1 MTHCHKQLKVF
12 DLYKDGKGLFQY
24 MNEIEPLPFTEVLD
38 IKTIDLSFVTF
49 YGSRDISAPIERLVG
64 DKVTDDNMKQIASM
78 LYGMY
83 YSKWGNLYAIY
94 KEQVDLDSYVL
105 VTDETVQD
113 DGTNSSTTTSS
124 NEDKTNHSV
133 AGYNSEDFADAE
145 QDTTTGSG
153 NTQNEGTNKNLKD
166 RHEEQR
172 GNLGNRLDDRQK
184 ALDGLNQEVIQDV
197 VFKDTVQ
204 LVGSLMF

>member
-1 MTHCHKQLKVF
+1 MTHCHNQLKVF

-24 MNEIEPLPFTEVLD
+24 MNEIDPLPFTEVLD

-83 YSKWGNLYAIY
+83 YSKWSNLYEIY
-94 KEQVDLDSYVL
+94 KEKVDLDSYVL

-113 DGTNSSTTTSS
+113 DGTNLSTTTSS

-153 NTQNEGTNKNLKD
+153 NTKNEGTNKNLKV

>member
-1 MTHCHKQLKVF
+1 MTDRHKQLKVF
-12 DLYKDGKGLFQY
+12 DLYKNGKGLFQY
-24 MNEIEPLPFTEVLD
+24 MNEIATLPFSEVLD

-49 YGSRDISAPIERLVG
+49 YGNRDISAPIERLVG
-64 DKVTDDNMKQIASM
+64 EEVTDEKMKQVASM

-83 YSKWGNLYAIY
+83 FQKWSNLYNIY
-94 KEQVDLDSYVL
+94 KEEVDLDSYIL
-105 VTDETVQD
+105 ITDENEQSD
-113 DGTNSSTTTSS
+113 NTNQTTITSD
-124 NEDKTNHSV
+124 NEDITNHGV
-133 AGYNSEDFADAE
+133 AGYNSEEFADAE
-145 QDTTTGSG
+145 QDTTKGTG
-153 NTQNEGTNKNLKD
+153 NTKNEGSNNDTRE

-184 ALDGLNQEVIQDV
+184 ALDGLNQEVIQNV